1 MAVTDRD
8 RATIDRWIGA
18 ARAGRAPPLVI
29 AGPTM
34 SGKTAALDYVAEALG
49 DAAASSPRSAI
60 VVNRLLDRGIVP
72 IVDDLC
78 E

>member
-8 RATIDRWIGA
+8 RATIDRWIEA
-18 ARAGRAPPLVI
+18 ARAGGARPLIV

-34 SGKTAALDYVAEALG
+34 SGKTAALDYIAEALG
-49 DAAASSPRSAI
+49 DAAAI
-60 VVNRLLDRGIVP
+60 VPPSIIMADRLLMQGVIP
-72 IVDDLC
+72 LVDDLC